1 MRSNREKA
9 TWIDLQNPTREDL
22 AAIQE
27 KYGFHDVIMKEL
39 EVPSLRAHIE
49 VYDTY
54 MFFIYNFPLYN
65 KIEQTSR
72 RAEIDFL
79 ITEDT
84 VITVHYEPLEPL
96 MELQRFEAATPFDL
110 LYAVL
115 EKIFQFEERQL
126 RHIREKL
133 EIVSDNLFRNKEKQI
148 LKEISFLKRDISEY
162 RVIVRAGES
171 VLKSLN
177 DRGVGIWGEGA
188 RVYLNDLEG
197 DHYKIVSQIEDYREA
212 LNDFELT
219 NSYLMSS
226 KTNDVMKRFTAM
238 SFLTFPFVLFVAV
251 FSLNVEG
258 NPLLKLPN
266 AFWIAFGAV
275 VLGIMLL
282 AAYFNKKD
290 WL

>member
-1 MRSNREKA
+1 MHGKSENV
-9 TWIDLQNPTREDL
+9 TWIDLQNPTKEDL
-22 AAIQE
+22 AAIQA

-39 EVPSLRAHIE
+39 EVPSLRTHIE
-49 VYDTY
+49 LYDNY
-54 MFFIYNFPLYN
+54 LFFVYNFPLYN
-65 KIEQTSR
+65 ALEQTSR

-79 ITEDT
+79 ITGDT
-84 VITVHYEPLEPL
+84 VVTVHYEPLEPVS
-96 MELQRFEAATPFDL
+96 ELQNFKAGTPFDL

-115 EKIFQFEERQL
+115 QKIFQFEERQL

-133 EIVSDNLFRNKEKQI
+133 EDIGENLFRNKEKQI
-148 LKEISFLKRDISEY
+148 LRAVSFLKRDISEY
-162 RVIVRAGES
+162 RVIVRSSES

-177 DRGVGIWGEGA
+177 DRGVAIWGEGA

-238 SFLTFPFVLFVAV
+238 SFLTFPFVLFVAI
-251 FSLNVEG
+251 FSMNAEG
-258 NPLLKLPN
+258 NPFLHIHN

-275 VLGIMLL
+275 ILGIL
-282 AAYFNKKD
+282 ALASYFNAKD